1 MSNNFITLFVNSAS
15 GTNRSAD
22 GSTFTHRLEPPLRIP
37 RDAKPYV
44 SLLEST
50 TWYNAPNILTGTN
63 DVFKVSF
70 SGVSSGTTQ
79 AFTFPAGL
87 YSLASLNLRLGF
99 FLVDLGLAS
108 DTLTFVGLQ
117 AESKLV
123 LSLKPDS
130 LSGDITVDWT
140 DSTLSMRTFLGFQN
154 NASFTALTSGGE
166 TSVTASSVAKFNSL
180 EYYVIEAIGL
190 GISGSYTESGK
201 ANSQSLAA
209 IVPDI
214 SPSQQILYRPVHPLK
229 LKCDIAGSTIGSI
242 IFRLTDQNH
251 VPQETFGETF
261 SARIQITY

>member
-1 MSNNFITLFVNSAS
+1 MSNFITLFVNSQNGINKS
-15 GTNRSAD
+15 SD

-50 TWYNAPNILTGTN
+50 IWYNSPNVLTGTN

-70 SGVSSGTTQ
+70 SNIASNAVQT
-79 AFTFPAGL
+79 FTFPAGL
-87 YSLASLNLRLGF
+87 YSLASLNLRLGY

-108 DTLTFVGLQ
+108 DTLQFVGLQ

-130 LSGDITVDWT
+130 ASGDITVNWT
-140 DSTLSMRTFLGFQN
+140 DSMLTMRTFLGFQA

-166 TSVTASSVAKFNSL
+166 TSVTATSVAKFNSL

-201 ANSQSLAA
+201 ANSQSLCA

-214 SPSQQILYRPVHPLK
+214 SPSQQILYRPTHPL
-229 LKCDIAGSTIGSI
+229 I
-242 IFRLTDQNH
+242 
-251 VPQETFGETF
+251 
-261 SARIQITY
+261 